1 MNSRLT
7 AFEAGESEMTPP
19 CPGTCRVLG
28 LDIGGA
34 NLKAA
39 HSAGGCCIKPFELWK
54 NPAGLTAALKVLLAE
69 MTPSDVLAVTMTG
82 ELCDCFATKREG
94 VLAILEAVECV
105 AGRVPV
111 RVWQTDGRLV
121 PLAEARSAP
130 LLAAAA
136 NWLALAT
143 FAGRFIPKGPG
154 LVIDIGSTTTD
165 IIPLYDGRPIPS
177 GRTDRE
183 RLASRELVYTG
194 VRRTPLCA
202 LLGPPH
208 AAEFFA
214 TTLDGYLIL
223 ECIAEDGSDHGTAD
237 GRPATREAAHARLAR
252 MFCADAETCTLDD
265 TRALALQAR
274 SCQETLIR
282 TAVESVQSRLPKGA
296 VKALAAGSGEF
307 LAADV
312 LAGFGHIQATSL
324 ARLLKPEVSEA
335 ACAYAV
341 AVLAAEMLEH
351 AG

>member
-1 MNSRLT
+1 MPDCENAS
-7 AFEAGESEMTPP
+7 AM
-19 CPGTCRVLG
+19 TCRVLG

-39 HSAGGCCIKPFELWK
+39 HSGGFSSLIPFELWK
-54 NPAGLTAALKVLLAE
+54 NPSGLGAALKVLLADS
-69 MTPSDVLAVTMTG
+69 TPCDVIAVTMTG

-94 VLAILEAVECV
+94 VLAILEAVESV

-111 RVWQTDGRLV
+111 HVWQTDGRLV
-121 PLAEARSAP
+121 PLDEARSAP

-136 NWLALAT
+136 NWLALAA
-143 FAGRFIPKGPG
+143 FAGRFMPTGPA

-165 IIPLYDGRPIPS
+165 IIPLYDGRPIPR

-183 RLASRELVYTG
+183 RLVSQELVYTG

-214 TTLDGYLIL
+214 TTLDAYLIL
-223 ECIAEDGSDHGTAD
+223 ECLKEDDSDRGTAD
-237 GRPATREAAHARLAR
+237 GRPTTREAAHARLAR
-252 MFCADAETCTLDD
+252 MLCADAETCTPDD
-265 TRALALQAR
+265 TRALALQTR
-274 SCQETLIR
+274 NRQETLIR
-282 TAVESVQSRLPKGA
+282 TAVDRVLSRLPEGA
-296 VKALAAGSGEF
+296 ISALVSGSGEF

-312 LAGFGHIQATSL
+312 LGGYEHVHVISM
-324 ARLLKPEVSEA
+324 ARLLKPELSEA
-335 ACAYAV
+335 ACAYAL